1 LSRIV
6 WWLVLPVVLMAA
18 ACGDDHASEPR
29 ATAVNQAA
37 AISGPVTVLA
47 AASLTEAFTE
57 LGRTFET
64 DHPGVKVTFSFGAS
78 STLAQQALDGAPADL
93 LATADEA
100 NLARVV
106 DAGGAS
112 DPRVFARNRLS
123 ILVGKG
129 NPKGIATLAD
139 LADPGVV
146 VVLCAP
152 EVPCGKFG
160 AQVLQKADVTV
171 TPKSLEENVKGVV
184 SKVTLGEAD
193 AGLVYVTDARAA
205 GDKAEGVSIPDEQNV
220 IAVYP
225 IGRLKQAGNA
235 EAVLAF
241 RNFVLSPAG
250 QATLAGYGFLPA

>member
-1 LSRIV
+1 VLL
-6 WWLVLPVVLMAA
+6 LVAG
-18 ACGDDHASEPR
+18 CGNDASPSQTADATTRTEPQL
-29 ATAVNQAA
+29 AGT
-37 AISGPVTVLA
+37 VTVLA
-47 AASLTEAFTE
+47 ASSLTEVFTE
-57 LGRTFET
+57 LGKTFES

-78 STLAQQALDGAPADL
+78 TTLAQQALDGAPADL

-100 NLARVV
+100 NLQKVV
-106 DAGGAS
+106 DGGAAS
-112 DPRVFARNRLS
+112 DPRVFARNRVS

-139 LADPGVV
+139 LAKPGVV

-160 AQVLQKADVTV
+160 TQVLQKAGVAV

-205 GDKAEGVSIPDEQNV
+205 GEKAQGVSIPDEQNV

-225 IGRLKQAGNA
+225 IGVLKQTGNT
-235 EAVLAF
+235 EAALAF
-241 RNFVLSPAG
+241 RRFVLSPAG
-250 QATLAGYGFLPA
+250 QATLTGYGFLPA

>member
-1 LSRIV
+1 MRKTL
-6 WWLVLPVVLMAA
+6 WLLVLVLIAG
-18 ACGDDHASEPR
+18 CGDDASPSR
-29 ATAVNQAA
+29 ADAVTSTAPDLAGTVA
-37 AISGPVTVLA
+37 VLA

-57 LGRTFET
+57 LGKTFES

-100 NLARVV
+100 NLQKVV
-106 DAGGAS
+106 DGAAAS
-112 DPRVFARNRLS
+112 DPRVFARNRMS

-129 NPKGIATLAD
+129 NPKGITTLAD
-139 LADPGVV
+139 LAKPGVLL
-146 VVLCAP
+146 VLCAP

-160 AQVLQKADVTV
+160 AQVLQKAGVTA

-193 AGLVYVTDARAA
+193 AGLVYVTDVEAA
-205 GDKAEGVSIPDEQNV
+205 GDKADGVGIPDQQNV

-225 IGRLKQAGNA
+225 MGLLKQAANA
-235 EAVLAF
+235 EAARPF

-250 QATLAGYGFLPA
+250 QATLTGYGFLPA

>member
-1 LSRIV
+1 LRKV
-6 WWLVLPVVLMAA
+6 LWLLVALLAA
-18 ACGDDHASEPR
+18 ACGGDAPKPR
-29 ATAVNQAA
+29 AADASRSPEV
-37 AISGPVTVLA
+37 SGTVTVLA

-57 LGRTFET
+57 LGRTFESE
-64 DHPGVKVTFSFGAS
+64 HPGVKVTFSFGAS

-100 NLARVV
+100 SMQKAV
-106 DAGGAS
+106 DGATAS

-123 ILVGKG
+123 ILVSSG

-139 LADPGVV
+139 LAEPGVLL
-146 VVLCAP
+146 VLCAP

-160 AQVLQKADVTV
+160 ARVFQKAGVTA

-193 AGLVYVTDARAA
+193 AGLVYVTDAKAA
-205 GDKAEGVSIPDEQNV
+205 GQRAEGISIPDEQNV

-225 IGRLKQAGNA
+225 MGLLKQAGND
-235 EAVLAF
+235 EAARAF

-250 QATLAGYGFLPA
+250 QAILAAYGFLPA